1 MISFRYHGG
10 QGGSNAQGH
19 LMEESRVAMLI
30 RIRRT
35 LKARLVQLAKR
46 EHRSVNREI
55 EFLLEKV
62 LTNQESDRSES
73 QSAPAE
79 RPKR

>member
-1 MISFRYHGG
+1 
-10 QGGSNAQGH
+10 
-19 LMEESRVAMLI
+19 MEESRVAMLI

-62 LTNQESDRSES
+62 LANQESDRSES
-73 QSAPAE
+73 QSGPGE